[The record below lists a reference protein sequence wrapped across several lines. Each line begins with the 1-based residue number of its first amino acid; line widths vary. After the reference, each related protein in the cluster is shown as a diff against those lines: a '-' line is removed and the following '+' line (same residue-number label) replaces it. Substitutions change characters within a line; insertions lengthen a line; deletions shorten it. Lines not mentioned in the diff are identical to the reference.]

1 MSRLMDQHRGI
12 QTVNVWNTEHY
23 FDDHSCLA
31 AALNLS
37 QAGELFSNIYIPIR
51 SVDATGMH
59 DVQYENI
66 GLTAVQ
72 LADIY
77 ANLYGFNYL
86 VEPFV
91 ESNNPLGPY
100 TNCTVKLANRCN
112 SVLNANKYK
121 YLKLIE
127 LAGYAYNPIWN
138 VDGTETFTTLDN
150 DGSVTDSGSQTL
162 GSRADSGSIT
172 NDDTDHN
179 VTAFDSNN
187 PALADQTKH
196 GAQSSNTIGQQ
207 INSNTV
213 TTTHTNALNNGV
225 DYSGGV
231 DAFGNTVIGGDHYHT
246 EGRIR
251 QGNIGVTATQ
261 DLIAKERLN
270 VQFSIVM
277 EFFRDLNEQVLVGIY

>member
-1 MSRLMDQHRGI
+1 MSRLMDQHQAI
-12 QTVNVWNTEHY
+12 QTVNTWQSEPY
-23 FDDHSCLA
+23 FDNHSCLA
-31 AALNLS
+31 AALN
-37 QAGELFSNIYIPIR
+37 QAGNLFKDIYIPIR
-51 SVDATGMH
+51 PVDATGMH
-59 DVQYENI
+59 DVEYVNI
-66 GLTAVQ
+66 GLNADQ
-72 LADIY
+72 LAEIY
-77 ANLYGFNYL
+77 AVYYGFNYI
-86 VEPFV
+86 VEPFT
-91 ESNNPLGPY
+91 ESDNPLGPY
-100 TNCTVKLANRCN
+100 ADCTLKLTNRCN
-112 SVLNANKYK
+112 AVLNANKYK

-179 VTAFDSNN
+179 VTAFDSDN

-277 EFFRDLNEQVLVGIY
+277 EYFRDLNEQVLVGIY